1 MELKNFSMAMKY
13 AVDET
18 FDSERFIKLKIYVMH
33 NGKNPNYSHFSDE
46 AIEAAKPTLAN
57 IPILAHVIEDKDGN
71 IDFGGHDFIVTE
83 DKMNE
88 GEYRIIYKE
97 IPIGVIP
104 ETNDYAI
111 EEIDGRKYV
120 VVSAYIWRDY
130 ANEAQDLI
138 LAQETIKVS
147 MEVLAKDYQEL
158 EEDKRYFDITEYKYT
173 AVTCLSDKMGTGMVG
188 AKAELQAFN
197 FDEGREKFLEF
208 TYELNKILNPE
219 FVEEENPEEETTDS
233 ETIDPEEEMGCG
245 DKEKYMLTDSAKLE
259 KLQDNMEDEWI
270 YDPDGALVS
279 GKSYYVFDMM
289 GDYVLASMWSY
300 DSDWTSNHEY
310 IKAKFDAETLVI
322 DMSSVVE
329 VFSTWLTK
337 EEMDAV
343 DSAKV
348 QADFAY
354 AEAQKQI
361 ETLTN
366 ENTVLSAF
374 KQAIETEQFKAEVDE
389 KLAEFEDEI
398 GNADEFKFLKETAY
412 SMTLDAVEKECFAI
426 VGRFKHTPK
435 APTAKKAKP
444 VSFVGV
450 DNKQAKGSGK
460 YGEFEKY
467 FDK

>member
-33 NGKNPNYSHFSDE
+33 NGKNPNRSHFSDE

-71 IDFGGHDFIVTE
+71 FDFGGHDFVIEE
-83 DKMNE
+83 DKAND
-88 GEYRIIYKE
+88 GGYRIIYKE

-104 ETNDYAI
+104 ETNEYAI
-111 EEIDGRKYV
+111 EEIDGRKYD
-120 VVSAYIWRDY
+120 VVSSYVWRQY
-130 ANEAQDLI
+130 ANRAEDII
-138 LAQETIKVS
+138 LDQETVKVS
-147 MEVLAKDYQEL
+147 MEVLAKDYKEL
-158 EEDKRYFDITEYKYT
+158 EEDKNYFDITEYKYS
-173 AVTCLSDKMGTGMVG
+173 AVTMLSEKLGTGMIG
-188 AKAELQAFN
+188 AKAEVQTFN
-197 FDEGREKFLEF
+197 FDENREKFLEF
-208 TYELNKILNPE
+208 TSELNKILNPE
-219 FVEEENPEEETTDS
+219 FIEEEKPEETTEPETTEPEEEK
-233 ETIDPEEEMGCG
+233 GCG
-245 DKEKYMLTDSAKLE
+245 DKDKYMLTDSAKLE
-259 KLQDNMEDEWI
+259 KLQENMKEEFL
-270 YDPDGALVS
+270 YDSDGNLVS
-279 GKSYYVFDMM
+279 GKSFYVFDIM
-289 GDYVLASMWSY
+289 GEYVLATMYSY
-300 DSDWTSNHEY
+300 DESWSCTRQY
-310 IKAKFDAETLVI
+310 VKAKFDAETLAP
-322 DMSSVVE
+322 DLSTLVE
-329 VFSTWLTK
+329 IFSTWLTK
-337 EEMDAV
+337 EEMEAV
-343 DSAKV
+343 DAMKV

-366 ENTVLSAF
+366 ENIVLSAF
-374 KQAIETEQFKAEVDE
+374 KQAIETEQFKAEVDD

-398 GNADEFKFLKETAY
+398 GNADEFKSLKETAY

-450 DNKQAKGSGK
+450 DNKQTKGSGK